1 MKTPLLFILFSFLL
15 VMHISCEKP
24 EENQNSKDISISEL
38 VEGNRYDLKM
48 IKNNQGQLFG
58 IYTDRFDGSV
68 YIWKGGS
75 SAFKVATAELELSS
89 YSVPTYSSNVFL
101 NDKNNPDV
109 YLFDASTSE
118 LYLFSS
124 GNSGSFKEIKVN
136 LK

>member
-1 MKTPLLFILFSFLL
+1 MKTSLLLL
-15 VMHISCEKP
+15 LSLSVIVGLTSCKKP
-24 EENQNSKDISISEL
+24 AKEQSSKELSISEL

-48 IKNNQGQLFG
+48 LKNSDGALFG
-58 IYTDRFDGSV
+58 IYLDRFDGSV

-75 SAFKVATAELELSS
+75 SAFKVAATELELTS

-109 YLFDASTSE
+109 YLFDASTSQ

-124 GNSGSFKEIKVN
+124 GNSGSFKEVKVS

>member
-1 MKTPLLFILFSFLL
+1 MKTSLLFTLFLSVLMAFA
-15 VMHISCEKP
+15 SCEKP
-24 EENQNSKDISISEL
+24 KEEQTSKDISITEL

-48 IKNNQGQLFG
+48 LKNNQGQLFG

-75 SAFKVATAELELSS
+75 SAFKVATAELELPS
-89 YSVPTYSSNVFL
+89 YNVPTYSSNVFL

-109 YLFDASTSE
+109 YLFDANTSG

-124 GNSGSFKEIKVN
+124 GNSGSFKEVKVS